1 MTDNEL
7 RKTIES
13 DDTDQLMLA
22 LLQDKLDTELEK
34 PDDELDIEKINQ
46 ITATIDIITGT
57 DQVTA
62 EKSQQGI
69 QKLKQELHQ
78 QRGRRRIRVLK
89 WIAACACLIL
99 IVSNIWSFSAYGMNS
114 FSAAYQL
121 LSNGIV
127 IDTQDDESE
136 PYSSDAYYDEMRT
149 LCRNNG
155 FPEDVLVPSYIPEGF
170 KPAPEFGEV
179 HSDDIQCT
187 IRFDYQIGRT
197 RLVFYMIQN
206 SDEEYIQPIGIPSTE
221 YNISEQV
228 IGDTTVHI
236 QKERKDRQYWAVF
249 QIGLTQYIIVS
260 DGLDYDECQRVLES
274 MFETES

>member
-69 QKLKQELHQ
+69 QKLKQGLHQ

-155 FPEDVLVPSYIPEGF
+155 FSEDVLVPSYIPEGF
-170 KPAPEFGEV
+170 KPTPAFGNVYSSEIRSV
-179 HSDDIQCT
+179 INIFFKNRGTKLDLT
-187 IRFDYQIGRT
+187 II
-197 RLVFYMIQN
+197 
-206 SDEEYIQPIGIPSTE
+206 EYKDKENIQPIGIPSTE

-249 QIGLTQYIIVS
+249 QIGLTQYLLFS